1 MVGGEIRPASI
12 GTNGKRDSERFKYDD
27 HYLSKPE
34 LEFPSGGLMSRKP
47 GSMYREIKG
56 QAYSRREYMGGVP
69 SNRITQFE
77 HGQKGD
83 YKVRMTLHVIEQCQI
98 RHIALEAARISANRF
113 LAKKIPQSGYH
124 LKIRVF
130 PHNVLRENKIATG
143 AGADRISDG
152 MRHAFGKPVGTAAR
166 VDADQEIMTLETSEA
181 FFTTA
186 KLALKRAAIKL
197 PSPCYIEVERGSPA
211 AA

>member
-1 MVGGEIRPASI
+1 MSI
-12 GTNGKRDSERFKYDD
+12 YCVLGSERFKYDD
-27 HYLSKPE
+27 HYLRKPE
-34 LEFPSGGLMSRKP
+34 HRIRPGGLMPRKP

-56 QAYSRREYMGGVP
+56 QAYARREYMGGVP
-69 SNRITQFE
+69 PSRITQFE

-83 YKVRMTLHVIEQCQI
+83 YPVRMTLHVIEQCQI

-113 LAKKIPQSGYH
+113 LAKNVPQSAYH

-152 MRHAFGKPVGTAAR
+152 MRHAFGKAIGTAAR
-166 VDADQEIMTLETSEA
+166 VQAGQKIITLETTQA
-181 FFTTA
+181 HFNTA

-197 PSPCYIEVERGSPA
+197 PSPCYIEVERGTPPA
-211 AA
+211 A